1 MFVIP
6 NILMEFLRRTDNNRD
21 DMSTVQQL
29 LLNETISRCAC
40 GTDNQYSHFSLKY
53 KEGQTDY
60 C

>member
-6 NILMEFLRRTDNNRD
+6 NILMEFLGRVDNNRD
-21 DMSTVQQL
+21 NMSTVQQ

-53 KEGQTDY
+53 KEGQTDSY
-60 C
+60 